1 MGGNGFVVKALGLL
15 ILAVVGVGGVGMIAL
30 VSRLELPQLNVGF
43 LFIPWA
49 VVATIAMA
57 LMWLGTAVLLFIKDP
72 ED

>member
-30 VSRLELPQLNVGF
+30 VSRLELTQLNVGF

>member
-1 MGGNGFVVKALGLL
+1 MKALGLL
-15 ILAVVGVGGVGMIAL
+15 ILAVVGVGGVGVEAT